1 MFSLEKSKFEGNM
14 TALFNY
20 YVGPWAPRW
29 PAINCVDMDTAASET
44 FPALAEMHCGSEA
57 LKG

>member
-1 MFSLEKSKFEGNM
+1 M